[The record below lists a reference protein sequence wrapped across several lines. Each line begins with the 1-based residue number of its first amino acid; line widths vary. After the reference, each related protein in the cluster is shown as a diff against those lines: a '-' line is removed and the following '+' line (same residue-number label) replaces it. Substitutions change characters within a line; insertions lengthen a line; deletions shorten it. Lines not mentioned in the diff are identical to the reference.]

1 MTKEEFKSAIEDNDV
16 IARHMTTAEVARM
29 TPYVHVN
36 LDIDSATLDYYYS
49 ISMEELLDSDIPDDV
64 LDELKDQG
72 WAFDEKKENI
82 IIFLKS

>member
-16 IARHMTTAEVARM
+16 IARHMTTAEVAKM

-36 LDIDSATLDYYYS
+36 LDIDSGTLDYYYS
-49 ISMEELLDSDIPDDV
+49 ISMEELLDSSIPDDV

-72 WAFDEKKENI
+72 WAFDERKENI
-82 IIFLKS
+82 IIFLKV

>member
-16 IARHMTTAEVARM
+16 IARHMTTAEVAKM

-36 LDIDSATLDYYYS
+36 LDIDSGTLDYYYS
-49 ISMEELLDSDIPDDV
+49 ISMEELLDSSIPDDV

>member
-1 MTKEEFKSAIEDNDV
+1 MTKEEFKSAIENNDV
-16 IARHMTTAEVARM
+16 IARHMTTAEVAKM

-49 ISMEELLDSDIPDDV
+49 IRMEELLDSDIPDDV

-72 WAFDEKKENI
+72 LAFDEKRDNI